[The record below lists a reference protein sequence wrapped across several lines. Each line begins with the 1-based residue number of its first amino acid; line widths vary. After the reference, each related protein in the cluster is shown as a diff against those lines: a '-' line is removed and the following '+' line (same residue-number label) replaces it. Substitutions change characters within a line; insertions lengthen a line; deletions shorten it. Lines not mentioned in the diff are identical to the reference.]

1 MSISENTGTSAS
13 AASDNL
19 GKKSVVPQYAGTSL
33 YAWICFLFVAVV
45 GLTADLSSKQSAF
58 AHLGYGDGA
67 SSYVIVPGILELRPT
82 LNGGAVFGIGKGMS
96 LLFILVSLLAMAFV
110 VYVFMSSD
118 RRHWL
123 MHVALGLILAGAAG
137 NLYDRV
143 FNQGMVRDFI
153 FIMHDWPWI
162 FNVADAML
170 CIGVPLLILCWIM
183 QSPGHRN
190 LPDNKK

>member
-1 MSISENTGTSAS
+1 M
-13 AASDNL
+13 
-19 GKKSVVPQYAGTSL
+19 
-33 YAWICFLFVAVV
+33 
-45 GLTADLSSKQSAF
+45 
-58 AHLGYGDGA
+58 
-67 SSYVIVPGILELRPT
+67 ELRTT

-183 QSPGHRN
+183 QSPGRRN
-190 LPDNKK
+190 LPDNNK